1 VAAVELIAQ
10 RSFGRMVC
18 LRNERIE
25 SVDIADAIGHLKRV
39 DPNGELVRTAR
50 AVGTG
55 FGD

>member
-1 VAAVELIAQ
+1 MELIAQ